1 MALKWHYRNDKQT
14 FDPNPFRPKSKFTPG
29 KTDAATELY
38 LSYIEEKLLS
48 CTEIKH
54 LLQLN

>member
-1 MALKWHYRNDKQT
+1 MTNT
-14 FDPNPFRPKSKFTPG
+14 FDPNPFRPKSKFNLS

-38 LSYIEEKLLS
+38 LSQIEEKLLS

-54 LLQLN
+54 SYYSLTRKVRQAM